1 MRIPTP
7 VSALAR
13 NDSASRCR
21 DVGDAVPYEGGRTDP
36 RTGVRRGTW
45 APPYGAQ
52 RSCGADRVARR
63 DGISA
68 GTRAVEHQ
76 GTHRGRGQ
84 RRATAHRGKLWRHNP
99 LNRKN
104 RKTGCA
110 WDRSARNHSRRARGS
125 LETQFQAAFLVTF
138 VAADKSHPPEAKK
151 GGSAPADAGGVGDA
165 VPYGITR
172 GRVQEG
178 GRVVRPCGRGCG
190 FPRQCAHW
198 LGMTALR
205 AVGTS
210 GTPSPT
216 RAGRAGRCGYH
227 PLRNRRGVRAD
238 RKPVVERDP
247 CVPPRDTH

>member
-21 DVGDAVPYEGGRTDP
+21 DVGNAVPYEGGRTDP

-52 RSCGADRVARR
+52 RSCGADRVTRR

-104 RKTGCA
+104 RETGCA
-110 WDRSARNHSRRARGS
+110 WDRSARNHSRRVRGS

-151 GGSAPADAGGVGDA
+151 GGSAPADAGDVGDA
-165 VPYGITR
+165 VPYEITR

-178 GRVVRPCGRGCG
+178 GQSRPPLQRDAATYDGTSRTPSPTGRADGS
-190 FPRQCAHW
+190 PRQCAAGHM
-198 LGMTALR
+198 GPALQGAEVVR
-205 AVGTS
+205 S
-210 GTPSPT
+210 GTQ
-216 RAGRAGRCGYH
+216 GRGFI
-227 PLRNRRGVRAD
+227 
-238 RKPVVERDP
+238 
-247 CVPPRDTH
+247 

>member
-7 VSALAR
+7 VFALAR
-13 NDSASRCR
+13 NDSASRRR

-52 RSCGADRVARR
+52 WSCGADRVARR

-165 VPYGITR
+165 VPYEIAGGACAR
-172 GRVQEG
+172 GRTESSAPAG
-178 GRVVRPCGRGCG
+178 GGYG
-190 FPRQCAHW
+190 FPRQCSRW

-216 RAGRAGRCGYH
+216 KSQGGACGQETRCRAEPMCPA
-227 PLRNRRGVRAD
+227 A
-238 RKPVVERDP
+238 
-247 CVPPRDTH
+247 

>member
-151 GGSAPADAGGVGDA
+151 GGSAPADAGYVRGAAVMRGGQSRPPLQRDA
-165 VPYGITR
+165 ATYD
-172 GRVQEG
+172 
-178 GRVVRPCGRGCG
+178 
-190 FPRQCAHW
+190 
-198 LGMTALR
+198 
-205 AVGTS
+205 GTS

-216 RAGRAGRCGYH
+216 ESQGG
-227 PLRNRRGVRAD
+227 RAD
-238 RKPVVERDP
+238 RKPVVGRDP